1 MEINNILRPEL
12 VIHNADLGSKQ
23 QVLQQISILLCSS
36 NAYLNKADVFNNLLQ
51 REYLCSTGLGH
62 GIAIPHCRSENIKEP
77 VACLLSLKNTVQ
89 FNDETA
95 YDKQL
100 DKQLVKLVFGLVVP
114 EENHKKH
121 LELLAEL
128 AGLLDN
134 EKIRTNLHNAKNAS
148 ELFELLSSS
157 DNKVIN
163 N

>member
-1 MEINNILRPEL
+1 MQINNILRPEL
-12 VIHNADLGSKQ
+12 VIYNADLGSKQ
-23 QVLQQISILLCSS
+23 QILQQISILLCSC
-36 NAYLNKADVFNNLLQ
+36 NTFLNKADVFNNLLK

-100 DKQLVKLVFGLVVP
+100 VKLVFGLVVP

-134 EKIRTNLHNAKNAS
+134 EKIRTSLHNAKNAT

-157 DNKVIN
+157 DNTAIDS
-163 N
+163 